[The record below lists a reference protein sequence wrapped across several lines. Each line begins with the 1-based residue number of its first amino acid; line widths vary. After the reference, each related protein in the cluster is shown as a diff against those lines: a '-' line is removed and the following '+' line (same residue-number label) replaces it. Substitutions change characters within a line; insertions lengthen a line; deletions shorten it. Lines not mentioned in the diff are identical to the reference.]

1 MSKPESAP
9 TKEVDYKTK
18 SSNIQMWK
26 TFTSAPAQHSSEP
39 YAIHAVQMHGA
50 QVHSA

>member
-9 TKEVDYKTK
+9 TKEVIYKTK

-26 TFTSAPAQHSSEP
+26 TFTCAPAQHSSGL
-39 YAIHAVQMHGA
+39 YARRAVQMHSA